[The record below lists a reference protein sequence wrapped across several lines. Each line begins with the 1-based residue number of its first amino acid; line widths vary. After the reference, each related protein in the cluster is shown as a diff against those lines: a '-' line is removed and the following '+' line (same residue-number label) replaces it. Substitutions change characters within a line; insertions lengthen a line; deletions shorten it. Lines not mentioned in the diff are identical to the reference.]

1 MRLLT
6 RNTGRDDNNVGT
18 VEGLLQ
24 AIVCGEVASDFL
36 NCMSEVRP
44 TCACWITYSRAGD
57 VRKIG
62 SNTRGVDDIVKG
74 KLVHERTG
82 FEEE

>member
-1 MRLLT
+1 
-6 RNTGRDDNNVGT
+6 
-18 VEGLLQ
+18 
-24 AIVCGEVASDFL
+24 
-36 NCMSEVRP
+36 MSEVRP
-44 TCACWITYSRAGD
+44 TCACWITYSGAGD

-62 SNTRGVDDIVKG
+62 SNTRGVDDIVEG